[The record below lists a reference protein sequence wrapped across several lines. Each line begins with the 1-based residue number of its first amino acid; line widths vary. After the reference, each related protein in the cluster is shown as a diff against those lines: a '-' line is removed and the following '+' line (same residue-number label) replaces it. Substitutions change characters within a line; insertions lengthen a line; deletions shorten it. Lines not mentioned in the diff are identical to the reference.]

1 VFVPDD
7 DSYDPAGGSLRSEP
21 LYRFAPLFLCPH
33 DGVPLGMARRA
44 IDEVIALSAVKG
56 VPPAGLSEPP
66 KLRETVQVQEA
77 VARAEVELGGARALC
92 YQTVESLWS
101 TLVAGDRVDARQRG
115 MYRAA
120 MSWAHEVARHVISSM
135 FDIASTSAI
144 ERGSTLE
151 VLLRDIATACQ
162 HRIVHTRVYA
172 PAGQLL
178 LGLNSS
184 DPTV

>member
-1 VFVPDD
+1 
-7 DSYDPAGGSLRSEP
+7 
-21 LYRFAPLFLCPH
+21 
-33 DGVPLGMARRA
+33 MARRA

-56 VPPAGLSEPP
+56 VPPVGLGEPP

-77 VARAEVELGGARALC
+77 VARAEVELGGARAPCLH
-92 YQTVESLWS
+92 TVAAMWD
-101 TLVAGDRVDARQRG
+101 TLAGGGRVDARRRA

-120 MSWAHEVARHVISSM
+120 MSWAHEVARRVIGSM

-144 ERGSTLE
+144 ARGSTLE
-151 VLLRDIATACQ
+151 RLLRDIATACQ

-178 LGLNSS
+178 LGLGSG
-184 DPTV
+184 DPTL